1 MAVAFSMIFVD
12 GKVKGRLRCEGLNE
26 LDEMKSLPLEYILL
40 LQGVPLF
47 LYCKSFFACGT
58 MKL

>member
-1 MAVAFSMIFVD
+1 MAVALSMIFVD
-12 GKVKGRLRCEGLNE
+12 GKGKDRLRWEGLNG

-40 LQGVPLF
+40 VQGIPWF
-47 LYCKSFFACGT
+47 LYCKFFSACGT